1 MLPCRGSSVIEYSM
15 LSLPIVLPPSEAD
28 PLQTFSPSR
37 YAAAVNRL
45 ASILRKPCCNPGF
58 RRTSSSREFSKN
70 LAMYS
75 NPSWRNL
82 SLSRSVNCF
91 LMRRLLDRTGSDD
104 VVFQVSGTLGVDGFA
119 LCASDFKDPLI

>member
-1 MLPCRGSSVIEYSM
+1 M
-15 LSLPIVLPPSEAD
+15 LSLPIVPPPSEAD

-45 ASILRKPCCNPGF
+45 ASILRKLCCNPGF

-75 NPSWRNL
+75 NPSCPHL
-82 SLSRSVNCF
+82 SLSRSVKCF
-91 LMRRLLDRTGSDD
+91 VTRRLLDRTDSED
-104 VVFQVSGTLGVDGFA
+104 VLLPAVDGGF
-119 LCASDFKDPLI
+119 